1 MTGELNIDGNDLI
14 YSSHCLASAKNQ
26 GLFSINLTSPNV
38 LDMCGYSSHIGGEN
52 LWKKG
57 KQGSSRLHLYL

>member
-1 MTGELNIDGNDLI
+1 MTGELNIDGDDLI

-26 GLFSINLTSPNV
+26 GLFSINWTSPNV

-52 LWKKG
+52 LWEKG
-57 KQGSSRLHLYL
+57 K